1 LYNNRFIYCGY
12 FDKKFQMSAWE
23 PVYMSVFS
31 EWKDVILR
39 ISGRVDGGLKTEEIE
54 ESLRILTNQ
63 WAYMYESQ
71 TPE

>member
-1 LYNNRFIYCGY
+1 
-12 FDKKFQMSAWE
+12 
-23 PVYMSVFS
+23 MSVFS